1 MNLKAKIIGPQG
13 SSWKHKMFNDRKEE
27 VEIMFEKGI
36 SKKAVVKHLGIH
48 INTLYRYLRENAQKK

>member
-1 MNLKAKIIGPQG
+1 
-13 SSWKHKMFNDRKEE
+13 MFNDRKEE